1 MRVGREQAIRLL
13 ARCYPWEVEGSADL
27 DRALGFLGSDLSPE
41 TVVRAGYGAAL
52 LCVPVIVL
60 AGLLVPAATMPL
72 VLGCGAVGALAVAH
86 AVHTAPH
93 ALATARR
100 TRALGEAP
108 ALVSRAVLRMRVTPA
123 TETAAAFAAETG
135 QGPLADSLGEH
146 VRRAAGSAGSGFPS
160 FTAEW
165 DEWFPALRRALLLV
179 ESAGTAADGER
190 ERALDR
196 GMAAVL
202 DGTRDR
208 MAEFAAGLQGPA
220 TGLYAFG
227 VLLPLAL
234 VAMLPAVRTTGRSV
248 PLTAVVVL
256 YDLALPA
263 ALVAASAWLLIRRPV
278 TFPPP
283 SVGREHPDV
292 PSRRWPAP
300 AGGLV
305 AGGAGWLLASRL
317 VAPWTGPLA
326 ATGSACGVALVVY
339 YRPITD
345 IRERVRAVEDG
356 LADALYQIGRRV
368 EEGEAV
374 ESAVATAAEEVADPT
389 GAVLREAAQ
398 RQRRLKVGVR
408 EAFLGEHGALADI
421 PSPRARST
429 ATLLAL
435 AASEG
440 RPAGGAIVAMADN
453 VEELAA
459 VERDARHEIG
469 TVTGTLANTAALFG
483 PLVAGA
489 TVALAAGMDVGG
501 TVAVGAVRATE
512 TAGTAGV
519 ASGSSTAGLGLAVGA
534 YALVLAAILTT
545 LSTGLAHGLD
555 RALVG
560 YRVGW
565 ALLVATATYLAAI
578 HAVGL
583 FV

>member
-1 MRVGREQAIRLL
+1 MTRPPERALRLL
-13 ARCYPWEVEGSADL
+13 ARCYPWQVEGSPDL
-27 DRALGFLGSDLSPE
+27 DRSLGFLGSDLSPE

-52 LCVPVIVL
+52 LCVPVVVVAGVL
-60 AGLLVPAATMPL
+60 APRPVAPL
-72 VLGCGAVGALAVAH
+72 VLGLGLVGALGVVH
-86 AVHTAPH
+86 AVHSAPH
-93 ALATARR
+93 LLATARR

-108 ALVSRAVLRMRVTPA
+108 ALVSRAVLRMRVTAA

-135 QGPLADSLGEH
+135 RGPLADSLGEH
-146 VRRAAGSAGSGFPS
+146 VRRAAGGAGSGFPS

-179 ESAGTAADGER
+179 ESAGSAPDGER

-202 DGTRDR
+202 EGTRDR
-208 MAEFAAGLQGPA
+208 MAEFAAGLQGPT

-227 VLLPLAL
+227 VVLPLAL
-234 VAMLPAVRTTGRSV
+234 VAMLPAVRTTGASI
-248 PLTAVVVL
+248 PLAVVVVV

-263 ALVAASAWLLIRRPV
+263 VLVAASAWLLVRRPV

-283 SVGREHPDV
+283 SVGRDHPDV

-300 AGGLV
+300 AAGV
-305 AGGAGWLLASRL
+305 AAGAVGWLLASRL

-326 ATGSACGVALVVY
+326 AVGCAVGATLVVY
-339 YRPITD
+339 YRPITA
-345 IRERVRAVEDG
+345 VRDHVRKIEDG

-374 ESAVATAAEEVADPT
+374 ERAVATAADEVAGPT
-389 GAVLREAAQ
+389 GEVLRDAAR

-408 EAFLGEHGALADI
+408 EAFLGEYGALAAV
-421 PSPRARST
+421 PSTRARST

-453 VEELAA
+453 VDELAA

-489 TVALAAGMDVGG
+489 TVALAAGMDLPG
-501 TVAVGAVRATE
+501 TVGAFGAETARA
-512 TAGTAGV
+512 AGTAGA
-519 ASGSSTAGLGLAVGA
+519 ASGAGSAGLGLAVGA

-583 FV
+583 VV

>member
-1 MRVGREQAIRLL
+1 MNPAVERAVRLL
-13 ARCYPWEVEGSADL
+13 ARCYPWPAEGSADL
-27 DRALGFLGSDLSPE
+27 DRALGFIGSDLSPE

-52 LCVPVIVL
+52 LCVPVVVL
-60 AGLLVPAATMPL
+60 AGLVAPAGTTPL
-72 VLGCGAVGALAVAH
+72 VLGCGAAGALAV
-86 AVHTAPH
+86 VHTVHSAPH

-160 FTAEW
+160 FTDEW
-165 DEWFPALRRALLLV
+165 DEWFPDLRRSLLLV
-179 ESAGTAADGER
+179 ESAGTAPAGER
-190 ERALDR
+190 KRALDR

-208 MAEFAAGLQGPA
+208 MAEFAASLQGPA

-234 VAMLPAVRTTGRSV
+234 VAMLPAVRTTGASV
-248 PLTAVVVL
+248 PLAAVVAL

-263 ALVAASAWLLIRRPV
+263 VLVAASVWLLIRRPV

-283 SVGREHPDV
+283 SVGRDHPDV

-300 AGGLV
+300 AAGAV
-305 AGGAGWLLASRL
+305 AGGAGWLLATRL

-326 ATGSACGVALVVY
+326 AVGFASGGALVVY
-339 YRPITD
+339 YRPITAVRD
-345 IRERVRAVEDG
+345 HVRAVEDG

-374 ESAVATAAEEVADPT
+374 EHAIATAADEVGGAT
-389 GAVLREAAQ
+389 GEVLQEAAK

-408 EAFLGEHGALADI
+408 EAFLGDHGALATV
-421 PSPRARST
+421 PSARARST
-429 ATLLAL
+429 ATLLAM

-489 TVALAAGMDVGG
+489 TVALTASMDPGGSISIGAAGV
-501 TVAVGAVRATE
+501 TEATE
-512 TAGTAGV
+512 M
-519 ASGSSTAGLGLAVGA
+519 ASGIGTAGLGLAVGA

-545 LSTGLAHGLD
+545 LATGLAHGLD

>member
-1 MRVGREQAIRLL
+1 MTGDLERAVRLI
-13 ARCYPWEVEGSADL
+13 ARLYPWDAEGSANL
-27 DRALGFLGSDLSPE
+27 DRALGFVGSDLSPE

-52 LCVPVIVL
+52 LCVPLVVLATVLAPAGTTPLVL
-60 AGLLVPAATMPL
+60 AG
-72 VLGCGAVGALAVAH
+72 GGALALGVVH
-86 AVHTAPH
+86 AVHAGPQV
-93 ALATARR
+93 LATARR

-108 ALVSRAVLRMRVTPA
+108 ALVSRAVLRMRISPA

-146 VRRAAGSAGSGFPS
+146 VRRAAGRAGSGFPA

-165 DEWFPALRRALLLV
+165 DEWFPALRRSLLLV
-179 ESAGTAADGER
+179 ESAGTAPEGER
-190 ERALDR
+190 GRALDR

-208 MAEFAAGLQGPA
+208 MAEFAAGLQGPT

-234 VAMLPAVRTTGRSV
+234 VAMLPAVGMTGGSV
-248 PLTAVVVL
+248 PLAAIVAL
-256 YDLALPA
+256 YDLLLPA
-263 ALVAASAWLLIRRPV
+263 VLVAASGWILIRRPV

-283 SVGREHPDV
+283 AVGREHPDV

-300 AGGLV
+300 ATGIV
-305 AGGAGWLLASRL
+305 AGAGAWVLARSL

-326 ATGSACGVALVVY
+326 AVGCGCGAALVIY
-339 YRPITD
+339 YRPITAV
-345 IRERVRAVEDG
+345 RERVRAVEDG

-374 ESAVATAAEEVADPT
+374 ERAVATAAEEVGGAT
-389 GAVLREAAQ
+389 GTVLTDAAR
-398 RQRRLKVGVR
+398 RQRRLKIGVR
-408 EAFLGEHGALADI
+408 EAFLGERGALATV
-421 PSPRARST
+421 PSTRARST

-459 VERDARHEIG
+459 VEREARREIG
-469 TVTGTLANTAALFG
+469 SVTGTLANTAAFFG

-489 TVALAAGMDVGG
+489 TVALASGMD
-501 TVAVGAVRATE
+501 AGAAF
-512 TAGTAGV
+512 GTAPGY
-519 ASGSSTAGLGLAVGA
+519 GTAGLGLAVGA

-555 RALVG
+555 RSLVG

-565 ALLVATATYLAAI
+565 ALLVATGTYLAAI

>member
-1 MRVGREQAIRLL
+1 V
-13 ARCYPWEVEGSADL
+13 
-27 DRALGFLGSDLSPE
+27 
-41 TVVRAGYGAAL
+41 
-52 LCVPVIVL
+52 
-60 AGLLVPAATMPL
+60 
-72 VLGCGAVGALAVAH
+72 
-86 AVHTAPH
+86 
-93 ALATARR
+93 
-100 TRALGEAP
+100 
-108 ALVSRAVLRMRVTPA
+108 
-123 TETAAAFAAETG
+123 
-135 QGPLADSLGEH
+135 
-146 VRRAAGSAGSGFPS
+146 
-160 FTAEW
+160 
-165 DEWFPALRRALLLV
+165 
-179 ESAGTAADGER
+179 
-190 ERALDR
+190 
-196 GMAAVL
+196 
-202 DGTRDR
+202 
-208 MAEFAAGLQGPA
+208 
-220 TGLYAFG
+220 
-227 VLLPLAL
+227 
-234 VAMLPAVRTTGRSV
+234 
-248 PLTAVVVL
+248 
-256 YDLALPA
+256 
-263 ALVAASAWLLIRRPV
+263 
-278 TFPPP
+278 
-283 SVGREHPDV
+283 
-292 PSRRWPAP
+292 
-300 AGGLV
+300 
-305 AGGAGWLLASRL
+305 
-317 VAPWTGPLA
+317 TGPLA
-326 ATGSACGVALVVY
+326 AAGSACGAALVVY
-339 YRPITD
+339 YRPITEV
-345 IRERVRAVEDG
+345 RERVRAVEDG

>member
-1 MRVGREQAIRLL
+1 MKTDIEWVVRLL
-13 ARCYPWEVEGSADL
+13 AQCYPWPAEGSADL
-27 DRALGFLGSDLSPE
+27 DRSLGFLGSDLCPE
-41 TVVRAGYGAAL
+41 TVVRAGYGAGL
-52 LCVPVIVL
+52 LCVPAVVL
-60 AGLLVPAATMPL
+60 AGAVAPAGTVAL
-72 VLGCGAVGALAVAH
+72 ALGSGAAGALAVVH

-179 ESAGTAADGER
+179 ESAGTAPDGER

-208 MAEFAAGLQGPA
+208 MAEFASGLQGPA

-227 VLLPLAL
+227 VLLPLAM
-234 VAMLPAVRTTGRSV
+234 VAMLPAVRTAGASV
-248 PLTAVVVL
+248 PLAAVVVL
-256 YDLALPA
+256 YDFTLPA
-263 ALVAASAWLLIRRPV
+263 VLLAASAWLLIRRPV

-292 PSRRWPAP
+292 PSRRWPALATGLA
-300 AGGLV
+300 AG
-305 AGGAGWLLASRL
+305 ATGWVLARGL

-326 ATGSACGVALVVY
+326 AAGGACGAALVVS
-339 YRPITD
+339 YRPITTV
-345 IRERVRAVEDG
+345 RERVRAVEDG

-374 ESAVATAAEEVADPT
+374 ERAVAAAGEEVADPT

-398 RQRRLKVGVR
+398 RQRRLKIGVR
-408 EAFLGEHGALADI
+408 EAFLGEHGALADV

-453 VEELAA
+453 VEELAG

-501 TVAVGAVRATE
+501 TFAVGAAGASGTAA
-512 TAGTAGV
+512 TAGTA
-519 ASGSSTAGLGLAVGA
+519 SGPSTAGLGLAVGA
-534 YALVLAAILTT
+534 YVLVLAVILTT

-565 ALLVATATYLAAI
+565 ALLVATATYMAAI

>member
-1 MRVGREQAIRLL
+1 MRAAVERAVRLF
-13 ARCYPWEVEGSADL
+13 ARCYPWPAGGSAEL
-27 DRALGFLGSDLSPE
+27 DRSLGFLGSDLSPE

-52 LCVPVIVL
+52 LCVPVVVL
-60 AGLLVPAATMPL
+60 AGVVAPAGTTPL
-72 VLGCGAVGALAVAH
+72 VLGCGAAGVLAVVH
-86 AVHTAPH
+86 AIHSAPR

-135 QGPLADSLGEH
+135 RGPLADSLGEH
-146 VRRAAGSAGSGFPS
+146 VRRAAGSAGSGFPR

-179 ESAGTAADGER
+179 ESAGTAPDGER

-208 MAEFAAGLQGPA
+208 MAEFASGLQGPA
-220 TGLYAFG
+220 TALYAFG

-234 VAMLPAVRTTGRSV
+234 VAMLPAVRTVGASV
-248 PLTAVVVL
+248 PLAAVVVL

-263 ALVAASAWLLIRRPV
+263 VLVAASGWLLIRRPV

-283 SVGREHPDV
+283 SVGRGHPEV
-292 PSRRWPAP
+292 PTRWWPAP
-300 AGGLV
+300 AAGLL
-305 AGGAGWLLASRL
+305 AGGAGWVLAGRL

-326 ATGSACGVALVVY
+326 AVGCACGVALVVY
-339 YRPITD
+339 YRPVTTV
-345 IRERVRAVEDG
+345 REQVRDVESG

-374 ESAVATAAEEVADPT
+374 ERAVASAADDVAGAT
-389 GAVLREAAQ
+389 GEVLRDAAQ

-408 EAFLGEHGALADI
+408 EAFLGDHGALATV
-421 PSPRARST
+421 PSSRARST

-459 VERDARHEIG
+459 VEREARHEIG

-489 TVALAAGMDVGG
+489 TVAMAAGMSSSGA
-501 TVAVGAVRATE
+501 VAVGAARATGA
-512 TAGTAGV
+512 TPGTA
-519 ASGSSTAGLGLAVGA
+519 AAGLGLAVGA
-534 YALVLAAILTT
+534 YTLVLAAILTT